1 MKIFR
6 TLEEIKDIKNAV
18 VTTGSFDG
26 VHVGHKVIINRLNK
40 LAKDIDGESVLI
52 TFHPHPRRVLYPQT
66 QGKDLLL
73 INSQLEKIEL
83 LRKAG
88 LDNLIIIDFTL
99 DFAQTT
105 SIDFVNNILINK
117 IHAKKIVV
125 GFNHFFGHNREGNYD
140 FLHELAFDHGF
151 DVEEIPEQDIQ
162 NESVSSTK
170 IRKAL
175 HDGDIQRAN
184 AYLDHQYIMIGKL
197 TPGSEMCY
205 KLGLP
210 TMSIFIDED
219 IKLIPPEGVYA
230 ISLNCKD
237 QHYRG
242 MLNIRKACTKYQPLH
257 PDICIDIHLFDFDGD
272 LIDETACVL
281 FHKRIRELINF
292 RDSEHM
298 RIQLTKDKVMIDE
311 LIY

>member
-6 TLEEIKDIKNAV
+6 SLEDIKDIKNAV
-18 VTTGSFDG
+18 VATGSFDG
-26 VHVGHKVIINRLNK
+26 VHIGHKVIINRLNK
-40 LAKDIDGESVLI
+40 LAKEIDGESVLI
-52 TFHPHPRRVLYPQT
+52 TFHPHPRRVLYPNT

-73 INSQLEKIEL
+73 INSQNEKIEL

-88 LDNLIIIDFTL
+88 LDNLIILEFTL
-99 DFAQTT
+99 DFAQT
-105 SIDFVNNILINK
+105 SSLDFVNNILINK
-117 IHAKKIVV
+117 IHAKKIIV

-140 FLHELAFDHGF
+140 FLHTLAIDHGF

-210 TMSIFIDED
+210 TMSIIIDED

-230 ISLNCKD
+230 ISLSCKNEY
-237 QHYRG
+237 YRG
-242 MLNIRKACTKYQPLH
+242 MLNIRNSCTKYQPLH
-257 PDICIDIHLFDFDGD
+257 PDICIDIHLFDFEKNF
-272 LIDETACVL
+272 IDETAIIF
-281 FHKRIRELINF
+281 FHKKIREIVNF
-292 RDSEHM
+292 KDNEHM
-298 RIQLTKDKVMIDE
+298 KIQLTKDKLMIDD

>member
-6 TLEEIKDIKNAV
+6 SLEDIKDIKNAV

-26 VHVGHKVIINRLNK
+26 VHIGHKVIINRLNK
-40 LAKDIDGESVLI
+40 LAKEIDGESVLI
-52 TFHPHPRRVLYPQT
+52 TFHPHPRRVLYPNT

-73 INSQLEKIEL
+73 INSQNEKIEL

-88 LDNLIIIDFTL
+88 LDNLIILEFTL
-99 DFAQTT
+99 DFAQT
-105 SIDFVNNILINK
+105 SSLDFVNNILINK
-117 IHAKKIVV
+117 IHAKKIIV

-140 FLHELAFDHGF
+140 FLHTLAIDHGF

-210 TMSIFIDED
+210 TMSIIIDED

-230 ISLNCKD
+230 ISLSCKNEY
-237 QHYRG
+237 YRG
-242 MLNIRKACTKYQPLH
+242 MLNIRNSCTKYQPLH
-257 PDICIDIHLFDFDGD
+257 PDICIDIHLFDFEKNF
-272 LIDETACVL
+272 IDETAIIF
-281 FHKRIRELINF
+281 FHKKIREIVNF
-292 RDSEHM
+292 KDNEHM
-298 RIQLTKDKVMIDE
+298 KIQLTKDKLMIDD

>member
-6 TLEEIKDIKNAV
+6 HLEDIKDIKNAV

-26 VHVGHKVIINRLNK
+26 VHIGHKVIINRLNK
-40 LAKDIDGESVLI
+40 LAKDINGESVLI

-66 QGKDLLL
+66 EGKDLLL
-73 INSQLEKIEL
+73 INSQQEKIEL

-88 LDNLIIIDFTL
+88 LDNLIIIDFTYE
-99 DFAQTT
+99 FAQTT
-105 SIDFVNNILINK
+105 SLEFVNNILISK
-117 IHAKKIVV
+117 IRAKKIVV

-140 FLHELAFDHGF
+140 FLHELAADHGF

-230 ISLNCKD
+230 ISLSCKGK
-237 QHYRG
+237 YFRG
-242 MLNIRKACTKYQPLH
+242 MLNIRNHCTKYQPLH
-257 PDICIDIHLFDFDGD
+257 PDICIDIHLFDFKEKF
-272 LIDETACVL
+272 IDETATIF
-281 FHKRIRELINF
+281 FHKKIREVINF

-298 RIQLTKDKVMIDE
+298 KLQLTKDKIMIDE